1 MGEELAFDRV
11 TKIFRGN
18 RSSTD
23 YVAFDDITLKA
34 APSEFLAIVGPSGCG
49 KSTLLRLAAGL
60 IAPTQGQVL
69 LDRKPINAPPPGVI
83 YLFQQYAKSLFAWRT
98 VIDNVMFPLESAPR
112 ARRVELRA
120 ECIDYLRQ
128 VGLAGFEEKYPW
140 QLSGGMQ
147 QRVAIAR
154 ALAASPKVLLLDEP
168 FSAVDALTR
177 MELQSLLL
185 HLWERRKFTAIL
197 VTHDVDEAIFLADRL
212 AVLSSKPTALR
223 EIVDVNLPRPR
234 EQFVTREDPRF
245 LKLRHEITAAL
256 LAKNNAHDTLV

>member
-1 MGEELAFDRV
+1 MSERLAFDHV
-11 TKIFRGN
+11 TKIFEGN
-18 RSSTD
+18 RGDAD
-23 YVAFDDITLKA
+23 YVAFDDITLEA

-60 IAPTQGQVL
+60 IAPTKGRVL
-69 LDRKPINAPPPGVI
+69 LDHRPVNAPPPGVI

-112 ARRVELRA
+112 ARRAGLRA
-120 ECIDYLRQ
+120 ECLDYLRQ
-128 VGLAGFEEKYPW
+128 VGLAGFEDKYPW

-154 ALAASPKVLLLDEP
+154 ALAANPEVLLLDEP

-185 HLWERRKFTAIL
+185 QLWERRKFTAIL
-197 VTHDVDEAIFLADRL
+197 VTHDVDEAIFLADRM
-212 AVLSSKPTALR
+212 AVLGARPTSLK
-223 EIVDVNLPRPR
+223 EVINVDLPRPR
-234 EQFVTREDPRF
+234 DQFTTREDPRF
-245 LKLRHEITAAL
+245 LKLRHDITASL
-256 LAKNNAHDTLV
+256 LARNNEHVASA